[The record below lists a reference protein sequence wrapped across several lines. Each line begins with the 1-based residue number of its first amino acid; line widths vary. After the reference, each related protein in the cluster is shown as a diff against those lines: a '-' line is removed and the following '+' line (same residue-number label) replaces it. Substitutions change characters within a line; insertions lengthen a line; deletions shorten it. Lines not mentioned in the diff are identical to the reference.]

1 MLVHRHPLKPTR
13 AALAVAIVWGALA
26 FQAAQAQSLSDLF
39 VAAKAY
45 DATYLGA
52 LASVEAAQHRAAQ
65 TLALNQPSATLT
77 SSPSIALSEVPP
89 PVSRPGSGRSSG
101 NTKTVDA
108 TLSGRYPLLNKATRF
123 TIDQAQRSIE
133 LARTDVETAEQD
145 LIIRLSQA
153 YFNVLAAQD
162 ALATTR
168 ASKSAIT
175 EQLASARRNF
185 EVGTA
190 TITDTREA
198 QARFDLAVSREI
210 AAENELT
217 TRRIALDQIVGRAGI
232 TPLPLAVPAK
242 LQPVTPGDSEAW
254 VTQAENAHPAIR
266 KATLA
271 LDVAR
276 LEIDKARAGKEPTL
290 DAVGRL
296 AGSHTSGSLASAR
309 GFTAASSV
317 GLQFSWTLLNGGS
330 TDNRIRET
338 VALETKSRQDL
349 EAAKRNVGQSTRQAF
364 FTVQSTVAQVKA
376 LEAAESS
383 SQLALEATQLGYKV
397 GVRVNLDV
405 LNAQTQLFET
415 RQNLAKARYDVVLG
429 ELRLKQAAGVLAAGD
444 LGSASEIKQK

>member
-1 MLVHRHPLKPTR
+1 MHRPPLKPTR
-13 AALAVAIVWGALA
+13 AALAVALVWGALA
-26 FQAAQAQSLSDLF
+26 GPSAQAQSLTDLF
-39 VAAKAY
+39 VTAKAY
-45 DATYLGA
+45 DASYLGA

-65 TLALNQPSATLT
+65 TLALNQPTATLS
-77 SSPSIALSEVPP
+77 SSPSIALADVPP
-89 PVSRPGSGRSSG
+89 SVNRPGSGRANG
-101 NTKTVDA
+101 NTNTIDA
-108 TLSGRYPLLNKATRF
+108 TLAGRYPLLNKATRF

-133 LARTDVETAEQD
+133 LARSDVEAAEQD

-162 ALATTR
+162 ALTTTR
-168 ASKSAIT
+168 ASKAAIT

-198 QARFDLAVSREI
+198 QARFDLAVAREI

-217 TRRIALDQIVGRAGI
+217 TRRIALDQIVGRSGV
-232 TPLPLAVPAK
+232 TPLPLALPAR
-242 LQPVTPGDSEAW
+242 LQPVTPADSEAW
-254 VTQAENAHPAIR
+254 VSQAEKAHPAVR

-276 LEIDKARAGKEPTL
+276 LEIEKARAGKAPTL
-290 DAVGRL
+290 DAVGRV
-296 AGSHTSGSLASAR
+296 AGSHTSGSLASAK
-309 GFTAASSV
+309 GFTAQSSV
-317 GLQFSWTLLNGGS
+317 GLQFNWTLLNGGS

-338 VALETKSRQDL
+338 LALETKSRQDL
-349 EAAKRNVGQSTRQAF
+349 EGARRNVTQATRQAF
-364 FTVQSTVAQVKA
+364 FAVQSTLAQVKA

-383 SQLALEATQLGYKV
+383 SLLALEATQLGYRV

-429 ELRLKQAAGVLAAGD
+429 ELRLKQAAGVLGIES
-444 LGSASEIKQK
+444 LQPVTQMMKP